1 MSTLAARV
9 PAAFARL
16 HRRRDGRLVAGVC
29 AGLAKTARVDPTL
42 VRLVFALL
50 ALAGGA
56 GIVAYAAAWL
66 ALPED
71 SGEQVRRGR
80 ARAGVVLLLVATGL
94 ALRAV
99 GLADSV
105 LWPALAVAVGVYIF
119 QSDRGLRSRRARRR
133 RLFGAVIVGAGA
145 LLFVFTVSEH
155 GSKSSLVAP
164 TGLLVAFGLIVGP
177 WIWRVAQE
185 RDAERLER
193 IRAQE
198 RADLAARVHDS
209 VLQTLT
215 LVQRSADDPK
225 RVAALARRQE
235 RELRSWLY
243 GDASGG
249 AGETLRS
256 ALEDALAD
264 VEEMHAIRVEIVQT
278 GDAPLDEPL
287 QALVLAAREA
297 VTNAAVHSG
306 TADVSVFVQVAEG
319 EATVF
324 VRDRGKGFDTAAPTD
339 RRGIAESIVGRL
351 ARSGGTAVLRS
362 APGEGAEVELRV
374 PFERAS

>member
-1 MSTLAARV
+1 M
-9 PAAFARL
+9 
-16 HRRRDGRLVAGVC
+16 
-29 AGLAKTARVDPTL
+29 
-42 VRLVFALL
+42 
-50 ALAGGA
+50 
-56 GIVAYAAAWL
+56 
-66 ALPED
+66 
-71 SGEQVRRGR
+71 
-80 ARAGVVLLLVATGL
+80 
-94 ALRAV
+94 